1 MKKSVVLLLVF
12 FPFFIFS
19 QNTVEWKEDFSD
31 GNFTAN
37 PKWIG
42 TNDNF
47 IVNSSLQ
54 LQSKAPITSKSYLS
68 TSSEIFDNAVW
79 EFWVKINYNPTSSN
93 YASVY
98 LIADRADL
106 SNEVYGYYVQIGNTS
121 DEISLYLQEGS
132 KKTKIIDGTDGRT
145 NSNPAEV
152 RVKVVRDKDGN
163 FMLYS
168 KLPSDTDF
176 YSEGSTQ
183 NLKVSESKFFGMLY
197 SNSSLTGNAYF
208 FDDISVIGEK
218 FVDVIPP
225 VWTNLMLV
233 EPNKLILTF
242 SEPVDLSAAN
252 FQIDSETGSNSGK
265 LVSAD
270 NLSVELTFNVNFEK
284 GRIYTV
290 EALNVKDLAGNLME
304 NTQRQAGIIEKTD
317 FGDLIINEILFEPAA
332 NGPEYFEVFN
342 KSSKVLDLSTVT
354 FGTRKTDGSYTP
366 ANFFPSKTLILPGKY
381 LALTQAPEI
390 IRNTYI
396 APDTANILY
405 SDKWTSL
412 SNTNAGFLIT
422 NQNGDS
428 IYDEVNYDIK
438 WHHPL
443 IKDTQGVSLER
454 INPSLPSQ
462 SPESWHS
469 AASEVHYG
477 TPGYKNSQ
485 FRDIISYSS
494 ESNRV
499 WLEPEVFTPDNDGI
513 DDVAFIRYKTESVGF
528 TANVIVFNSIGVK
541 IKQIA
546 ANTLLATDG
555 ILTWDGKTDR
565 EQNVN
570 PGIYVLY
577 FEMINAEKGV
587 KKIEKLPLVVS
598 AR

>member
-19 QNTVEWKEDFSD
+19 QNTIEWKEDFSD
-31 GNFTAN
+31 GNFTVN
-37 PKWIG
+37 PNWIG
-42 TNDNF
+42 INDNF
-47 IVNSSLQ
+47 TVNSSLQ

-68 TSSEIFDNAVW
+68 TSSEVFDNAVW

-93 YASVY
+93 YALVY

-132 KKTKIIDGTDGRT
+132 KKTKLIDGTDGRT

-168 KLPSDTDF
+168 KLPADMDF

-183 NLKVSESKFFGMLY
+183 NLKVLGSKFFGMLY

-208 FDDISVIGEK
+208 FDDISVTGEK
-218 FVDVIPP
+218 FVDVVLP

-252 FQIDSETGSNSGK
+252 FQIDNVTVTNSGK

-270 NLSVELTFNVNFEK
+270 NLSIELTFNANFEK
-284 GRIYTV
+284 GKIYTV
-290 EALNVKDLAGNLME
+290 DALNVKDFAGNLME
-304 NTQRQAGIIEKTD
+304 NTQKQTGIIEKTD
-317 FGDLIINEILFEPAA
+317 FGDLIINEILFEPVA
-332 NGPEYFEVFN
+332 NVPEYFEVFN
-342 KSSKVLDLSTVT
+342 KSSKILDLSAVT

-366 ANFFPSKTLILPGKY
+366 VDFFPAKTLLLPGKY

-390 IRNTYI
+390 IRNAYI
-396 APDTANILY
+396 VPDTANILY

-412 SNTNAGFLIT
+412 SNTSGSFLIT

-477 TPGYKNSQ
+477 TPGYRNSQ
-485 FRDIISYSS
+485 FRDILYDTS

-513 DDVAFIRYKTESVGF
+513 DDVAFIRYKTEAVGF
-528 TANVIVFNSIGVK
+528 TANVIIFNSIGVK

-546 ANTLLATDG
+546 TNVLLATDG

-577 FEMINAEKGV
+577 FEMINAGKGV